1 MTILYFAAVY
11 RSAPLLNTRSLID
24 YLVKDDP
31 DEDELRENWLDYAR
45 RCIAPAL
52 ACAKEQQ
59 DTQKPGRL
67 AAPLELFKNI
77 AYFFNPLML
86 SKYVHPLL
94 LIIIYYLDIYVCI
107 FYVHVSTVYIFT
119 IVYTPYI
126 VSKLIVYLLIKYVL
140 MIISVTLTR
149 S

>member
-1 MTILYFAAVY
+1 MY

-52 ACAKEQQ
+52 AYAKEQQ

-86 SKYVHPLL
+86 SKYVHPFL
-94 LIIIYYLDIYVCI
+94 LIITYYLDIIMHLLRTCEYR
-107 FYVHVSTVYIFT
+107 
-119 IVYTPYI
+119 
-126 VSKLIVYLLIKYVL
+126 VYLHNCVYAVYSK
-140 MIISVTLTR
+140 
-149 S
+149 